1 MKTGEYH
8 STQFEDQE
16 VIYMT
21 LLSQSGGTVRM
32 RAEFNRNKESTRAMQ
47 TAAELEEGGSKWWE
61 NTEQTPEA
69 VIESLSQW
77 FQ

>member
-1 MKTGEYH
+1 MKAGEYH

-16 VIYMT
+16 VIFMT

-32 RAEFNRNKESTRAMQ
+32 RAEFNQNKENTRAMQ
-47 TAAELEEGGSKWWE
+47 TAADSKEGNGKWWD
-61 NTEQTPEA
+61 NSEQTPEA
-69 VIESLSQW
+69 AVESLSQW